1 MSKAAKIFFT
11 LSILVNVA
19 LGGVILG
26 HIYKQFKESDFGQ
39 MRGDVS
45 PETRQIMRQVYK
57 DKYKE
62 IWAMRGDM
70 REKKDDLKKVIGA
83 DEFDEDKFENAAEK
97 LKKQN
102 EKAFDSRVDT
112 FAKVL
117 SKLKTEERKKM
128 ASMTADILAGHRK
141 WDKSKHAPPPPPHGG
156 PPPHELS
163 GPPGSPEDGPEMPA
177 DGKRPPRLFETGDDK
192 GDDKDDDKKGD

>member
-11 LSILVNVA
+11 LSILINVA

-39 MRGDVS
+39 IRGDVS

-57 DKYKE
+57 DKHKE
-62 IWAMRGDM
+62 IRAMRVDM

-83 DEFDEDKFENAAEK
+83 DEFDEDKFEDAAEK

-117 SKLKTEERKKM
+117 SKLKADERKKM

-141 WDKSKHAPPPPPHGG
+141 WDKSKHPPPPPGG
-156 PPPHELS
+156 PNPHEHA
-163 GPPGSPEDGPEMPA
+163 GPPGSPEEAAGMPA
-177 DGKRPPRLFETGDDK
+177 DGQRPPRLFETGDDK
-192 GDDKDDDKKGD
+192 DGDKDDDKKGD

>member
-11 LSILVNVA
+11 LSILINVA

-39 MRGDVS
+39 IRGDVS

-57 DKYKE
+57 DKHKE

-70 REKKDDLKKVIGA
+70 REKKDDLKKVIAA
-83 DEFDEDKFENAAEK
+83 DEFDEDKFEDAAEK

-117 SKLKTEERKKM
+117 SKLKVDERKKM

-141 WDKSKHAPPPPPHGG
+141 WDKSKQPPPPPGG
-156 PPPHELS
+156 PHPHEHA
-163 GPPGSPEDGPEMPA
+163 GPPGSPEEGAGMPA
-177 DGKRPPRLFETGDDK
+177 DGQRPPRLFETGDDK
-192 GDDKDDDKKGD
+192 DGDKDDDKKGD